1 MGPKHTSRTKT
12 LLYVSLMLESN
23 ESDVLMRAKRRI
35 PNLLV
40 QQRLVLV

>member
-12 LLYVSLMLESN
+12 LRYVSLMLESN
-23 ESDVLMRAKRRI
+23 ESDVLMHAERPI

>member
-12 LLYVSLMLESN
+12 LRYVSLMLESN
-23 ESDVLMRAKRRI
+23 ESDVQMPAERPI